1 MPEAKTSRMLTT
13 PLSSRPS
20 TTGRWRN
27 PLVSITSAASPTV
40 ISEVA
45 VLGSLVI
52 HRETGDLVRSEPEA
66 AARSTS
72 RSVRMPASQE
82 PSMTTAEPTRIFTI
96 MLVTSATERSA
107 EVVRTSVVMMSRSW
121 ITLALPPHRTLDL
134 AAAANLI
141 SVEVSRRVGRIHEF
155 LVQQPPQRPR
165 PRADARPRPP
175 KDLHARLVQLAVGV
189 VGAHGIGNRLQPG
202 DRIQEAIR
210 DVRHWRSFHHAV
222 SPASV
227 EGGLPAFRRVWQ
239 VASQPDRRRTAE
251 PALHRLPVQPAIP
264 GVWYCPSQAA
274 EKAFQSHRSTWARAD
289 EGCTVE
295 GH

>member
-45 VLGSLVI
+45 VLGFLVI
-52 HRETGDLVRSEPEA
+52 HCETGDLVRSEPEA

-175 KDLHARLVQLAVGV
+175 KDLHARLVELAVGV

-210 DVRHWRSFHHAV
+210 NVLHWRSFHHAV
-222 SPASV
+222 SAASM
-227 EGGLPAFRRVWQ
+227 EGSLAACPMSLAGSSPVRQTRA
-239 VASQPDRRRTAE
+239 AE
-251 PALHRLPVQPAIP
+251 PALHRLPVQPTRFQES
-264 GVWYCPSQAA
+264 WYCPSEALGR
-274 EKAFQSHRSTWARAD
+274 SSRPHRSALGRRRSP
-289 EGCTVE
+289 VPR
-295 GH
+295 